1 MACVRLNPDDE
12 MELAKIPGAL
22 ENQQGICYDL

>member
-1 MACVRLNPDDE
+1 MAYVRLKPDDE